1 MSANLGRIQ
10 VFDDSMPAQAERLV
24 IMLCTECNAK
34 IPTLTTRKRRANEAF
49 HTLGTELWTSIPYLR
64 IDTILQSNGFAIPT
78 YEHLEA
84 VGGDT
89 RVHTEVGEG
98 LWLTMSWYRHES
110 GRYEITA
117 YVN

>member
-1 MSANLGRIQ
+1 MSICEQ
-10 VFDDSMPAQAERLV
+10 CQ
-24 IMLCTECNAK
+24 AK

-49 HTLGTELWTSIPYLR
+49 HNLGTELWTSIPYIG
-64 IDTILQSNGFAIPT
+64 IDAILLSNGFAIPT